1 MKYIFSKLSELLSNS
16 KATFS
21 KLGEQISFDNIELPN
36 LSELITADNIALL
49 SVIIT
54 VLIFIATRR
63 VEIKNKKL
71 DDKKVQ
77 YLKLIELLKRH
88 ITDVKKDKKGNVIL
102 TEDMKGLFFDT
113 GAALLLYGSKKIYRQ
128 YLLFREF
135 TTNPLIKQCKY
146 YQDNVV
152 LYVMADILVTMR
164 KEVGLSYF
172 NSIGGN
178 EALAFFV
185 NDVSSNP
192 VAKENAMEAKFRI
205 KMIRFE
211 LAVIDRTKFIYT
223 KRLYTSFIKPVF
235 AGTSIT
241 LKYLVV
247 IPYGRL
253 IAKLFPKCAEKVQAE
268 HSETK

>member
-1 MKYIFSKLSELLSNS
+1 MKEILV
-16 KATFS
+16 
-21 KLGEQISFDNIELPN
+21 KLGS
-36 LSELITADNIALL
+36 LITADNIALL

-54 VLIFIATRR
+54 VLIFVATRR

-77 YLKLIELLKRH
+77 YLKLIELLKKH
-88 ITDVKKDKKGNVIL
+88 LTDVKKDKKGNVIL
-102 TEDMKGLFFDT
+102 TEEMKGLFFDT

-146 YQDNVV
+146 YKDDILLFVI
-152 LYVMADILVTMR
+152 ADILVTMR

-192 VAKENAMEAKFRI
+192 TAKENAIDAKFRI

-211 LAVIDRTKFIYT
+211 LAMIGRTKFIYI
-223 KRLYTSFIKPVF
+223 KQIYKSFVKPIF
-235 AGTSIT
+235 AGVSII
-241 LKYLVV
+241 LKYFVV
-247 IPYGRL
+247 IPFGRL
-253 IAKLFPKCAEKVQAE
+253 VAKLFPKFAAKTLEE
-268 HSETK
+268 HSNSKQ